1 MKPRFIDVSL
11 LNDTTIL
18 FPPIPGTLSDI
29 KDGGT
34 SMTASFTSDGKHI
47 IAATDNSA
55 VYMWNHPG
63 NEKIPN
69 TKVKTIWTCESFSS
83 PNALIALP
91 WQGFKSTMSSES
103 EEASSM
109 AKSYSTTSQNT
120 QYFDEN
126 GVQESS
132 STGCETQSREGVP
145 QMSPTVVLPTVG
157 KIDFELLKV
166 VCESILT
173 GAHMLGLV
181 IVTGGKDGRIKT
193 FHNYGLPM
201 RSSKEKSSLKNL
213 GSSK

>member
-1 MKPRFIDVSL
+1 M
-11 LNDTTIL
+11 
-18 FPPIPGTLSDI
+18 

-47 IAATDNSA
+47 ISATDNSA
-55 VYMWNHPG
+55 VYMWNNPDK
-63 NEKIPN
+63 EKITN

-91 WQGFKSTMSSES
+91 WQGFKSTPSES
-103 EEASSM
+103 EEASSI
-109 AKSYSTTSQNT
+109 AKSHGKTSQNM
-120 QYFDEN
+120 QHSDEN
-126 GVQESS
+126 GGQESS
-132 STGCETQSREGVP
+132 SVESETQPREGVP

-157 KIDFELLKV
+157 KIDYELLKV

-193 FHNYGLPM
+193 FHNYGLPI
-201 RSSKEKSSLKNL
+201 RSSRGKSPLKKL
-213 GSSK
+213 SSTKCTDVFR